1 MNNNVDMNSVAQKL
15 LNKLAVAEYNNALL
29 ETKNEELEAEVQRL
43 KNELENNKKD
53 EKDGE

>member
-1 MNNNVDMNSVAQKL
+1 MNNDNAVSQKL
-15 LNKLAVAEYNNALL
+15 INKLAVAEYNNALL
-29 ETKNEELEAEVQRL
+29 ETKNEELETEVQRL

>member
-1 MNNNVDMNSVAQKL
+1 MNNDVNMNTVAQKL
-15 LNKLAVAEYNNALL
+15 INKLAVAEYNNALL

-43 KNELENNKKD
+43 NNELENNKKD